1 MTNKS
6 NQNTLCEKAKYK
18 TEYCMILIRKAE
30 KERGVGVKRERERNW
45 KENKPKC

>member
-18 TEYCMILIRKAE
+18 TEYCMILIRETE
-30 KERGVGVKRERERNW
+30 KERGVVVEREREKLER
-45 KENKPKC
+45 K